1 MQERRGGLQYG
12 LDGVRRQHYAR
23 RPHQVDG
30 HRERYGRPVTRGHR
44 NAGRKKKL
52 GIFDILGIAVGNIGL
67 SYNDFCALTPEEF
80 SHIYKAYSE
89 ERTAQYQDSWERMRM
104 LAAITIQPYAK
115 KGLTPHGLLPFP
127 WEKKKPE
134 HTKAA
139 PAVSKEDALKRFEE
153 VLGKVGN
160 G

>member
-1 MQERRGGLQYG
+1 M
-12 LDGVRRQHYAR
+12 
-23 RPHQVDG
+23 
-30 HRERYGRPVTRGHR
+30 
-44 NAGRKKKL
+44 
-52 GIFDILGIAVGNIGL
+52 GIAVGNIGIPY
-67 SYNDFCALTPEEF
+67 SDFCGFTPEEF
-80 SHIYKAYSE
+80 DHIYRAWNE
-89 ERTAQYQDSWERMRM
+89 QQEAQLRDRWECMRM
-104 LAAITIQPYAK
+104 MATITIQPYAK

-134 HTKAA
+134 HTKGA